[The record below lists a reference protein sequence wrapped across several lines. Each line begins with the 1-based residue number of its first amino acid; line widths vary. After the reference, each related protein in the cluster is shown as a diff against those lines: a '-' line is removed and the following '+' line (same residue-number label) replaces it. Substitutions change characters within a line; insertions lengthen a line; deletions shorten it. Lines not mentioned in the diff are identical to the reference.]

1 MLEKERLIQDFI
13 KDNLINRTSVI
24 PAQAGI

>member
-1 MLEKERLIQDFI
+1 MLEKERLIQDLI